1 MPAESTGE
9 EAAPDRTGGGVL
21 PLRRRP
27 HYPEEDA
34 VNAGA
39 TTHLVDWIRGLIAPL
54 LLGGIGI
61 GAIFFLFQREIMRFA
76 QFLLLAVAVA
86 GIFYTPG
93 IIPWI
98 ANGITGAL
106 GVH

>member
-1 MPAESTGE
+1 M
-9 EAAPDRTGGGVL
+9 
-21 PLRRRP
+21 
-27 HYPEEDA
+27 
-34 VNAGA
+34 NAGSTA
-39 TTHLVDWIRGLIAPL
+39 HLVDWLRGLIAPL

-61 GAIFFLFQREIMRFA
+61 GAIFFLFQREVTRFA
-76 QFLLLAVAVA
+76 QFILLAVLCA

-98 ANGITGAL
+98 ARGITTAL

>member
-1 MPAESTGE
+1 MNVTAS
-9 EAAPDRTGGGVL
+9 
-21 PLRRRP
+21 
-27 HYPEEDA
+27 
-34 VNAGA
+34 
-39 TTHLVDWIRGLIAPL
+39 THLVDWLRGLIAPL

-61 GAIFFLFQREIMRFA
+61 GAIFFLFQREVMRFA
-76 QFLLLAVAVA
+76 QFILLAILCT

-98 ANGITGAL
+98 AKGITGAL